1 MAQETLDRIRES
13 ELAARQKIKE
23 AQDESARIISAA
35 REEAERYWDSAVRDT
50 RTAAQQTLDRAREA
64 LEPSL
69 EAAQGRAVAMVGQL
83 QKNFDQKKSDAVQMV
98 IEQILDFKEA

>member
-35 REEAERYWDSAVRDT
+35 REEAERYRDSAVR
-50 RTAAQQTLDRAREA
+50 A
-64 LEPSL
+64 LLLPAL
-69 EAAQGRAVAMVGQL
+69 L
-83 QKNFDQKKSDAVQMV
+83 
-98 IEQILDFKEA
+98 I